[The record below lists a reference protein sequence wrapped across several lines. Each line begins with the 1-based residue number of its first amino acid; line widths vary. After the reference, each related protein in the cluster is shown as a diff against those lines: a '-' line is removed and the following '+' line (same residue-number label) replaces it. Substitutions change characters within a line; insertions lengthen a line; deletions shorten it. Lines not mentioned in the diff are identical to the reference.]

1 MERQWHRYFP
11 VTRRHRGES
20 ISQCHH
26 RQPDSLMVNSSSI
39 IRSIDSS
46 SIIQTIRRVHATQLT
61 PELVHLWLC
70 LVGHLNSTHR
80 YFPVTKRRE
89 SSQCHGRPIIK
100 VKQQEQATYI
110 ILFPPNKCTSSTKSE
125 RSRYLSFCTWI
136 CFRRIWL

>member
-1 MERQWHRYFP
+1 MVSNKSCRRQSSYNDDLCKQRSQMERHWHRYFP

-26 RQPDSLMVNSSSI
+26 RQPDSSLMVNSSSI

-46 SIIQTIRRVHATQLT
+46 SIIQTMRVHATQLT

-80 YFPVTKRRE
+80 YFPVTERRE
-89 SSQCHGRPIIK
+89 SSQCHGRPIII
-100 VKQQEQATYI
+100 VKQK
-110 ILFPPNKCTSSTKSE
+110 NKQRTSS
-125 RSRYLSFCTWI
+125 
-136 CFRRIWL
+136 